1 MGVMVPE
8 PSATFSYR
16 DLLHVRLK
24 AYRNGGWRRLGGF
37 EKAFFRA
44 AMDLARLR
52 GRIVNP
58 SLIKAVENIVSK
70 LLQTPATRILQ
81 LGRERASRLLELY
94 SRNGVFEWAPSLRKW
109 LKDPGYV
116 FWLGLNQHALRSL
129 GYV

>member
-1 MGVMVPE
+1 MVSTVPE
-8 PSATFSYR
+8 PSAVFSYR
-16 DLLHVRLK
+16 DLLAIRLK
-24 AYRNGGWRRLGGF
+24 AYRNGGWRRLRGV
-37 EKAFFRA
+37 EKALFKA
-44 AMDLARLR
+44 SLELARLR

-81 LGRERASRLLELY
+81 LGREYASRLLELY

-109 LKDPGYV
+109 LKDLGYV
-116 FWLGLNQHALRSL
+116 FWLGLNQYALRSL